1 MSSALAE
8 ASSSLVSCFVVS
20 TQIGKWGR
28 NIGTHHTTL
37 HDVKLEN
44 RYSCFGASEL
54 CVEVRQTVRVD
65 G

>member
-1 MSSALAE
+1 M
-8 ASSSLVSCFVVS
+8 VS

-28 NIGTHHTTL
+28 NIIAHHTTL